1 MKRLLLTLCCTLAT
15 ALFADTWTDPETNIT
30 WTYTLSNGNASLGGG
45 NDSTPAVPTSYAG
58 PLTIPATLNGSPV
71 VALNNDAFY
80 YCSALTSIVIPA
92 SVTAIG
98 DSAFCYC
105 TSLTSV
111 VIPEGV
117 TSIGNYVFDGCSSLT
132 SVTIPEGITSIGNV
146 MFWGCS
152 SLTSVTIPN
161 SVTSIGNQ
169 AFYGCSA
176 LASVVIPSSVTSIGG
191 WAFEDCS
198 ALTAVVIPEGVTSIG
213 NGAFAGCTSVKTLSI
228 AATVS
233 AMPVNALP
241 SFNSLESIR
250 VAEGSPLYWTEN
262 NILYNAGKTVLYRVA
277 AKSAV
282 GEVVIPKGVT
292 AIEASAFYNCS
303 ALISVVIPEG
313 VTSIGARAFS
323 NCSALTSIVIPEG
336 VTSIGD
342 YTFDYCSALTSVVI
356 PSSVTSIGDSAFRD
370 CSALTSVVIPEGVT
384 AIGDYTFYNCSALTS
399 VVIPEGVTTIE
410 EYAFFDCSS
419 LTSVVIPSSVTTI
432 GHWAFGRCYALRS
445 VTFLGDVP
453 EGWEYVDLSD
463 WGKIHFSQAYAGKWN
478 AVLSAARRGTLV
490 DLISKAG
497 VTVSAE
503 MTTPKT
509 MRVTYSVESTQ
520 PTVKVRA
527 VAWKDGVRSFANIV
541 PVKTTAAGSPEEVPN
556 GGEVT
561 TGVEHTFVWQVS
573 ADWATDLDKVALEI
587 LVAEGTLLP
596 QEKITIPALGEHPA
610 MTLTRNSL
618 EPWHLFD
625 ALVWCYAEEDDTLT
639 VTDGV
644 VKVNGTQVANGV
656 SLSAG
661 DNTALLN
668 YLYGKMGYRVLAGED
683 LAWAKAATR
692 LELADSGLDQVS
704 VKITEE

>member
-342 YTFDYCSALTSVVI
+342 YTF
-356 PSSVTSIGDSAFRD
+356 
-370 CSALTSVVIPEGVT
+370 
-384 AIGDYTFYNCSALTS
+384 YNCSALTS